1 MIRSGTISLRLAGL
15 AVSIAVSTVGA
26 RAQTIQTDFDR
37 GFDFSKLKTF
47 AIANQSLG
55 PNDPLAVNPMNDRR
69 VRAALDSELVARG
82 YTRDTT
88 GHPDALVAYHA
99 ATRNRVGLQDWGYGP
114 GRWGSRRIDV
124 NQYTEGTLVV
134 DLVDAPNRQLVWRG
148 SATGTI
154 EPKEADKKIKK
165 AVAKLMEQFG
175 KDIKPRS

>member
-1 MIRSGTISLRLAGL
+1 MTRSGPIGLRLAGL
-15 AVSIAVSTVGA
+15 AASIALSAANA
-26 RAQTIQTDFDR
+26 RAQTIETDFDR
-37 GFDFSKLKTF
+37 GFDFSKVKTY
-47 AIANQSLG
+47 AIATQPPG
-55 PNDPLAVNPMNDRR
+55 PNDPLGVNPMNDRR

-88 GHPDALVAYHA
+88 GHPDVLVAYHA

-148 SATGTI
+148 SASGTI

-165 AVAKLMEQFG
+165 AVAKLMEQLS
-175 KDIKPRS
+175 KDIKPK